1 MPNRISSP
9 FRLQMST
16 FVGKKYCYLSP
27 CITYQMELSQKL
39 IDYVHSGNGMAMG
52 TRDASMVPEFQRVLG
67 ARVVDGNHILFF
79 FDGPTARHTIRNLE
93 QHPLF
98 SVTTCSNTFES
109 YQFKG
114 TAIRWAEA
122 TDEENEMVK
131 QYLKKFNDAMIVFGL
146 RDRLVYNYPHT
157 KMMTVM
163 MEVTDVFEQTPKT
176 GTGQKV

>member
-1 MPNRISSP
+1 
-9 FRLQMST
+9 
-16 FVGKKYCYLSP
+16 
-27 CITYQMELSQKL
+27 MELSQKL
-39 IDYVHSGNGMAMG
+39 IDYVHAGNGMAIG
-52 TRDASMVPEFQRVLG
+52 TRDASLVPEYQRVLG

-79 FDGPTARHTIRNLE
+79 FDGPTARRTIQNLE
-93 QHPLF
+93 KYPLF
-98 SVTTCSNTFES
+98 SVSMCSNTFES

-122 TDEENEMVK
+122 TDAENDMVEK
-131 QYLKKFNDAMIVFGL
+131 YFKIFNEAMMVFGL
-146 RDRLVYNYPHT
+146 ADKIVYQYPHT